1 MSLAGKWEFP
11 GGKVEPG
18 ELPAAALAREVAEE
32 LGLEIE
38 VAQLLGSGGAT
49 VGHHVIHL
57 DVYAATIFS
66 GTVALREHAQIV
78 WASADEL
85 PSFDWAEAD
94 VPCLLHVQ
102 DWLRGL
108 RS

>member
-94 VPCLLHVQ
+94 IPCLPQVQ
-102 DWLRGL
+102 NWLRSS
-108 RS
+108 R